1 MRLVA
6 DEDSETVADMA
17 VDTIEAIP
25 RHGSV
30 AIDDLARAGKGD
42 VLIAMTCKPFRTE
55 VVEAVEIARAQGEAA
70 TKTAMAR

>member
-1 MRLVA
+1 MSASIAANARNFTYLA
-6 DEDSETVADMA
+6 NMA

-42 VLIAMTCKPFRTE
+42 VLIAMTCKPYRTE
-55 VVEAVEIARAQGEAA
+55 VVEAVALASAA
-70 TKTAMAR
+70 GM